1 MKRHGRRRLIWAA
14 AAIVATCAFGNR
26 AACEETP
33 RRPANVSDLFD
44 RVRPAVVGVDA
55 YQTVP
60 KGLWVNTRDF
70 LNPFP
75 LRTFIGDTFCFIFYI
90 PRAIL
95 YPFPSHRTGS
105 GFIIDKKGYVLTSYH
120 IVDQYNVFGVRL
132 FDGSALPAELVGAD
146 PLGDIALLKIDISE
160 LKEAV
165 YPVAAGDSDD
175 ARPGDWVMVVGNPLG
190 LEYTLTTGVVSGT
203 GRRIGATALDDLL
216 QIDAALDAGNSG
228 GPVFNANGQVIGIAA
243 AQIFL
248 AQNKGFAVPINM
260 ATSVLDDLETVGYPR
275 RGRIG
280 VVVEDPT
287 ILAASSRGLAKPVGA
302 LIVSVEHKSPAQQ
315 SGLRPGD
322 LVMEY
327 AGKKIAD
334 SLDLVRLVRRT
345 KPGDEVTIKV
355 LSVKDLVSTKRPPDH
370 PPELQA
376 FTIRPV
382 MIKRGFRVF

>member
-1 MKRHGRRRLIWAA
+1 MKTHGRRKLVWAA
-14 AAIVATCAFGNR
+14 AAAILASSAFGTR
-26 AACEETP
+26 ATGQEVP
-33 RRPANVSDLFD
+33 RRPASVSDLFEK
-44 RVRPAVVGVDA
+44 VRPAVVGIDA

-70 LNPFP
+70 INPFP
-75 LRTFIGDTFCFIFYI
+75 LRSFIGDTLCFLFYI

-95 YPFPSHRTGS
+95 YPFSSHRTGS

-120 IVDQYNVFGVRL
+120 IVDQYNVFAVRL
-132 FDGSALPAELVGAD
+132 FDGSSHSAELVGSD

-165 YPVAAGDSDD
+165 YPLPMGDSDKVK
-175 ARPGDWVMVVGNPLG
+175 PGDWVMVMGNPLG
-190 LEYTLTTGVVSGT
+190 LDYTVTTGIISGV
-203 GRRIGATALDDLL
+203 GRRIGATALDDLI
-216 QIDAALDAGNSG
+216 QVDAALDAGNSG
-228 GPVFNANGQVIGIAA
+228 GPILNADGQVIGIAA

-260 ATSVLDDLETVGYPR
+260 ASSVLDDLKADGYPR

-287 ILAASSRGLAKPVGA
+287 ILAASVRGLPKPVGA
-302 LIVSVEHKSPAQQ
+302 LIVSVEHNSPAHQA
-315 SGLRPGD
+315 GLRPTD
-322 LVMEY
+322 LVLEY
-327 AGKKIAD
+327 DGKKVAN

-345 KPGDEVTIKV
+345 KPGDEATVKV
-355 LSVKDLVSTKRPPDH
+355 LSVKKWTLTKH
-370 PPELQA
+370 PPPAELHV
-376 FTIRPV
+376 FTVRPV

>member
-1 MKRHGRRRLIWAA
+1 MKRYGRRRLIWAA
-14 AAIVATCAFGNR
+14 AAIVAACAFGNR
-26 AACEETP
+26 AACEERP
-33 RRPANVSDLFD
+33 RRPANVSELFD

-75 LRTFIGDTFCFIFYI
+75 LRSFIGDTLAFAFYI

-120 IVDQYNVFGVRL
+120 IVDQYNVFAVRL
-132 FDGSALPAELVGAD
+132 FDGSTLPAELVGSD

-165 YPVAAGDSDD
+165 YPVVTGDSDD
-175 ARPGDWVMVVGNPLG
+175 MRPGDWVMVMGNPLG
-190 LEYTLTTGVVSGT
+190 LDYTLTTGVVSGV
-203 GRRIGATALDDLL
+203 GRRIGATALDDLI
-216 QIDAALDAGNSG
+216 QVDAALDAGNSG
-228 GPVFNANGQVIGIAA
+228 GPVFNADGQVIGIAA

-287 ILAASSRGLAKPVGA
+287 ILAASSRGLPKPVGA

-334 SLDLVRLVRRT
+334 SLDLVRQVRRT

-382 MIKRGFRVF
+382 MIKRGFSVF